1 MMSLQ
6 NLVGVSL
13 DSITPSRET
22 VARLRAAAKR
32 QIADAL
38 VASISAETRFAAAYT
53 AIRMLADLALHAN
66 GYRTLTSRPGHH
78 QTAIQTLTLSVGLA
92 PQTVQVLD
100 ALRKQR
106 HLTEYSGELIPESA
120 VVECV
125 AQAKALQ
132 IEIAQWL
139 KAHKPELL

>member
-38 VASISAETRFAAAYT
+38 AS
-53 AIRMLADLALHAN
+53 L
-66 GYRTLTSRPGHH
+66 P
-78 QTAIQTLTLSVGLA
+78 LSNA
-92 PQTVQVLD
+92 
-100 ALRKQR
+100 
-106 HLTEYSGELIPESA
+106 
-120 VVECV
+120 
-125 AQAKALQ
+125 
-132 IEIAQWL
+132 
-139 KAHKPELL
+139 